1 MVTAQCHSYWDEEK
15 VWGLKKNLESH
26 WVAYCGK
33 IAKGLLDFVLY
44 PVDCHLRLLT
54 EAI

>member
-1 MVTAQCHSYWDEEK
+1 M
-15 VWGLKKNLESH
+15 GIKKNLGSH
-26 WVAYCGK
+26 CVAYCGK
-33 IAKGLLDFVLY
+33 IVKELIGHVWLLDFVLY